1 MFLSSLP
8 KYTHIVLCHF
18 RFQKQDMDRLLE
30 ALQIP
35 DSYTSHQGSVFTG
48 MESLMI
54 LLRCLSYPNRWCDL
68 VPIFGRTEPE
78 LSMAFDMVIMKHLNV
93 HKLRRCINHAYRI
106 YISGMHSHHV
116 IIDFR
121 SLMICI
127 QDSVLV
133 WLLWIWYGLIQV
145 YFQMQYTER
154 VHPLNRF
161 GDSSMVLHAQLQ
173 APFATKE
180 SCIVATRGYTVW
192 NSKYVTAKTI
202 LISNSTNTFG
212 ERKHTPHTHSS
223 SHCNFFLG

>member
-1 MFLSSLP
+1 MNVMQLDDSSSEGSSSSDEDLDFLFLEAAFPEPRLLGPRLNMEDISE
-8 KYTHIVLCHF
+8 IDCEQMF

-54 LLRCLSYPNRWCDL
+54 LLRRLSYPNRWCDL

-133 WLLWIWYGLIQV
+133 
-145 YFQMQYTER
+145 
-154 VHPLNRF
+154 
-161 GDSSMVLHAQLQ
+161 
-173 APFATKE
+173 
-180 SCIVATRGYTVW
+180 
-192 NSKYVTAKTI
+192 
-202 LISNSTNTFG
+202 
-212 ERKHTPHTHSS
+212 
-223 SHCNFFLG
+223 

>member
-18 RFQKQDMDRLLE
+18 RFQKQDMDRLPE

-54 LLRCLSYPNRWCDL
+54 LLRRLSYPNRWCDL

-106 YISGMHSHHV
+106 YISGMHSHHF

-127 QDSVLV
+127 QDSVRLTSLDLV
-133 WLLWIWYGLIQV
+133 WLNPGLFSDAIHRKGARLEQV
-145 YFQMQYTER
+145 WGFIDGTARPTARPIRHQRIMYSGHKR
-154 VHPLNRF
+154 VHCLKFQVCYCQNHF
-161 GDSSMVLHAQLQ
+161 D
-173 APFATKE
+173 F
-180 SCIVATRGYTVW
+180 
-192 NSKYVTAKTI
+192 
-202 LISNSTNTFG
+202 
-212 ERKHTPHTHSS
+212 
-223 SHCNFFLG
+223 

>member
-1 MFLSSLP
+1 
-8 KYTHIVLCHF
+8 
-18 RFQKQDMDRLLE
+18 MDRLLE

-35 DSYTSHQGSVFTG
+35 DSYKSHQGSVFTG

-54 LLRCLSYPNRWCDL
+54 LLRRLSYPNRWCDL

-93 HKLRRCINHAYRI
+93 HKLQRCINHAYRI
-106 YISGMHSHHV
+106 YTSGMHSHHV
-116 IIDFR
+116 LIDFR

-161 GDSSMVLHAQLQ
+161 GDSSMLLAQLQ
-173 APFATKE
+173 GPFATNE

-223 SHCNFFLG
+223 GHCNFFLGLHIWCFILCLVCDGT